1 MLYENAHVA
10 PILYHKDGAH
20 ASNVGRQPVEDN
32 LRKACAG
39 VQYCLLVVEQHY
51 IGAVAW
57 NQPVTRI

>member
-32 LRKACAG
+32 LRKNVLEYVHSSG
-39 VQYCLLVVEQHY
+39 VYHGKY
-51 IGAVAW
+51 Y
-57 NQPVTRI
+57 